1 MKADELERAL
11 VEERP
16 EPDQDFARRLD
27 EWADAGFPR
36 DRGLGPRALGA
47 SGGGVAGAF
56 ERAWERI
63 RTIPPRR
70 VLMPVGAAATI
81 LVVAGV
87 ALSQNGGT
95 DLSGD
100 NGDPTTA
107 SDQLKESSDSAGS
120 SATSGETGAAAPDLE
135 TGDGGFDA
143 AESAPPAAQGAP
155 EYELSVPD
163 APSASDTPS
172 LPPPGGNGGGG
183 VAPATDDRQIDAT
196 ARLTIG
202 AEAEDVQGVANE
214 VVAVTDRHH
223 GVVLDSQVTT
233 DEGGARA
240 AFRLEI
246 PYAELDAALTDLS
259 ELGDVISRTEVG
271 EDITQGAVR
280 SQKQLAKVLEDLN
293 KARIELEL
301 ADTRRERL
309 ILESQI
315 DSLAAGADALRAD
328 IGQTQRRARF
338 ATVNVD
344 ITSNGSASD
353 EDGWSLSDALDD
365 AGRVLEVIGGIA
377 LISLAVLV
385 PLALVGTLVYLATAR
400 TRRLSRER
408 ALDEG

>member
-11 VEERP
+11 LEERP

-36 DRGLGPRALGA
+36 DRGLGPQALGS
-47 SGGGVAGAF
+47 SGGGAGAF

-87 ALSQNGGT
+87 ALSQRDGTTSLSEAPTAVNEDSAAATPDADRGASAGDSAEAAPPEAQSPAPAELSEPGFNGG
-95 DLSGD
+95 
-100 NGDPTTA
+100 
-107 SDQLKESSDSAGS
+107 
-120 SATSGETGAAAPDLE
+120 
-135 TGDGGFDA
+135 A
-143 AESAPPAAQGAP
+143 AEELAIP
-155 EYELSVPD
+155 EDATKPVP
-163 APSASDTPS
+163 S
-172 LPPPGGNGGGG
+172 GGGG
-183 VAPATDDRQIDAT
+183 VAPATDDRLIDAT
-196 ARLTIG
+196 ARLTLG

-214 VVAVTDRHH
+214 VVAVTDRYD

-233 DEGGARA
+233 DQGGARA
-240 AFRLEI
+240 AFTLEI
-246 PYAELDAALTDLS
+246 PYAELDSALTDLS

-271 EDITQGAVR
+271 DDITQRAVR

-309 ILESQI
+309 ILESEI
-315 DSLAAGADALRAD
+315 DSLVAGADALRAD
-328 IGQTQRRARF
+328 VGQTQRQARF

-377 LISLAVLV
+377 LISLAVLL

-400 TRRLSRER
+400 SRRRSRER
-408 ALDEG
+408 TLDEG

>member
-11 VEERP
+11 LEERP

-36 DRGLGPRALGA
+36 DRGLGPQALGS
-47 SGGGVAGAF
+47 SGGGAGAF

-87 ALSQNGGT
+87 ALSQRDGTTSLSEAPTAVNEDSAAEPGFNGGAVEELAVPE
-95 DLSGD
+95 D
-100 NGDPTTA
+100 
-107 SDQLKESSDSAGS
+107 
-120 SATSGETGAAAPDLE
+120 ATKP
-135 TGDGGFDA
+135 
-143 AESAPPAAQGAP
+143 
-155 EYELSVPD
+155 VP
-163 APSASDTPS
+163 S
-172 LPPPGGNGGGG
+172 GGGG
-183 VAPATDDRQIDAT
+183 VAPATDDRLIDAT
-196 ARLTIG
+196 ARLTLG

-214 VVAVTDRHH
+214 VVAVTDRHD

-233 DEGGARA
+233 DQGGARA
-240 AFRLEI
+240 AFTLEI
-246 PYAELDAALTDLS
+246 PYAELDSALTDLS

-271 EDITQGAVR
+271 DDITQRAVR

-309 ILESQI
+309 ILESEI
-315 DSLAAGADALRAD
+315 DSLVAGADALRAD
-328 IGQTQRRARF
+328 VGQTQRQARF
-338 ATVNVD
+338 ATVKVD

-377 LISLAVLV
+377 LISLAVLL

-400 TRRLSRER
+400 SRRRSRER
-408 ALDEG
+408 TLDEG